1 MNGLYKHYAEFLEQN
16 FNWTYFLT
24 ARSPY
29 RINTMT
35 PIKWANRILNH
46 KKVNT
51 VFYIVERDKGD
62 WLNKHVHMLLETSA
76 DMTYKETRT
85 AFGNIA
91 IGDYD
96 LITDRT
102 AVTTYVTKWIGNDC
116 EYDLVYK

>member
-1 MNGLYKHYAEFLEQN
+1 LLLDSIPKFIAARLFKH
-16 FNWTYFLT
+16 
-24 ARSPY
+24 
-29 RINTMT
+29 
-35 PIKWANRILNH
+35 H
-46 KKVNT
+46 
-51 VFYIVERDKGD
+51 IV
-62 WLNKHVHMLLETSA
+62 WVYQVVTIVHMLLETSA

-102 AVTTYVTKWIGNDC
+102 AATTSVAKWIGNDC

>member
-1 MNGLYKHYAEFLEQN
+1 MNGLNKHYAEFLEQN

-35 PIKWANRILNH
+35 PIKWANRVLNN

-91 IGDYD
+91 LGDYD
-96 LITDRT
+96 LITDST
-102 AVTTYVTKWIGNDC
+102 AVTNYVTKWIGNDC

>member
-1 MNGLYKHYAEFLEQN
+1 MNKLTNHYARFLEER

-35 PIKWANRILNH
+35 PINWANRILDH
-46 KKVNT
+46 KKVST
-51 VFYIVERDKGD
+51 VFYITERDKGD
-62 WLNKHVHMLLETSA
+62 WMNKHVHMLLETSA
-76 DMTYKETRT
+76 EMSFKESRT

-102 AVTTYVTKWIGNDC
+102 AVTNYITKWIGCDC
-116 EYDLVYK
+116 EYDLICK